1 MGKRGDIGIKKKIKC
16 ILRKQDG
23 FRSKSCF
30 GKILGNYKNLLNDM
44 FSFWLKYYF
53 LDMLYPNRHLN
64 LHMYTS
70 YYTLNTAQCTT
81 HVYTACCTFI
91 TSHCTQSKVTWV
103 GTQDGGGEMNL
114 NSYKQSQMNISFGK
128 QGVILWLHL
137 TQEYNFNIVYKL
149 CNTLLSDFVRSVLSP
164 CLRVRPAAKA
174 TP

>member
-1 MGKRGDIGIKKKIKC
+1 MTHPVWTAESSQHTAHYTKHSVHYTPAPAPAHALVPAPKHF
-16 ILRKQDG
+16 IL
-23 FRSKSCF
+23 
-30 GKILGNYKNLLNDM
+30 
-44 FSFWLKYYF
+44 
-53 LDMLYPNRHLN
+53 H
-64 LHMYTS
+64 TE
-70 YYTLNTAQCTT
+70 CTT

-114 NSYKQSQMNISFGK
+114 NSCKQSQMNISFGK

-149 CNTLLSDFVRSVLSP
+149 CNTLLSYFVRSVLSP